1 MGKGNELVGYPFLP
15 PDWVEATEPCRY
27 VLVDETKGSHM
38 KHQVK
43 VQTSLFLAA
52 FLSGCASNWINSPSQ
67 QTLNFVNDLKLEGYT
82 CQARLSD
89 IVCSQTTPMKQKAPA
104 LCTSDAGCVDQP
116 GHEIRNVYYIT
127 EKGNGIPK
135 IRHVIDRKAL

>member
-1 MGKGNELVGYPFLP
+1 MGAGFCAGLMPVSSS
-15 PDWVEATEPCRY
+15 DSVEATAPCRY
-27 VLVDETKGSHM
+27 VLVDETKDTHM
-38 KHQVK
+38 NLQVK
-43 VQTSLFLAA
+43 ASAILVFAA
-52 FLSGCASNWINSPSQ
+52 LLSSCASKWIDSPSQ
-67 QTLNFVNDLKLEGYT
+67 QTLNFVNDLKLEGYE

-89 IVCSQTTPMKQKAPA
+89 IVCTQIIPMKQKAPA
-104 LCTSDAGCVDQP
+104 ICTSEAGCVEQP